1 MHRAQHSVTPLDPK
15 WLQLLSERCAE
26 LRGGGARFE
35 DLYLEQRLEVRLV
48 ATGED
53 LQVESCRLEG
63 AAARWR
69 SPSRAILHART
80 GLSASAIAELLGR
93 QADRVSLPHSRP
105 LPTAEMDPP
114 RKWSEWAREVAC
126 RLRPAPSVIRF
137 LSRRAAVIHGDGWV
151 PVSSPDLVRIER
163 SGDEPTALL
172 SVWGHP
178 QLGHRLSE
186 LLERAPAK
194 AWEPS
199 PGSQLPVLFTSGTAG
214 TLMHELVGHMVESD
228 LVTAGASPLS
238 GLVGATVTATTLDV
252 LDDPTRI
259 DLAGAFD
266 HDDEGNDAR
275 RVPLIESGRLR
286 GYLCDREGGRRL
298 GSAPGRGRRAGWNR
312 PPVSRQSNLVVAPGK
327 YLPQELEADLDHA
340 LVVTRIG
347 GATVDPVSSRTVLR
361 VERGWELRHGRR
373 RRPLAPCELTG
384 GTLEILARIDSR
396 VGSDPTA
403 DWRLGWC
410 VKDGLPLATGS
421 EAPTLLVER
430 LEVL

>member
-1 MHRAQHSVTPLDPK
+1 MRQAPHPETPLDSK

-35 DLYLEQRLEVRLV
+35 DLYLEQRLEVRAV
-48 ATGED
+48 MTGSD

-69 SPSRAILHART
+69 SPSRVVLHART
-80 GLSASAIAELLGR
+80 GLSTSAVGELLGR
-93 QADRVSLPHSRP
+93 QADRVALPPSRH

-114 RKWSEWAREVAC
+114 RQWLEWAREVAC
-126 RLRPAPSVIRF
+126 RLGPAPSVIRY
-137 LSRRAAVIHGDGWV
+137 LSRRAAVVRSDGWF
-151 PVSSPDLVRIER
+151 PVSSPALVRIER
-163 SGDEPTALL
+163 SGEAPTALL
-172 SVWGHP
+172 AVWGHP
-178 QLGHRLSE
+178 QLGHWLTE
-186 LLERAPAK
+186 LF
-194 AWEPS
+194 EPPPTKMWVPN
-199 PGSQLPVLFTSGTAG
+199 PGSELPVLFTSGTAG
-214 TLMHELVGHMVESD
+214 ILMHELVGHMAESD
-228 LVTAGASPLS
+228 LVAADASPLA
-238 GLVGATVTATTLDV
+238 GLTGATITTSALDIF
-252 LDDPTRI
+252 DDPTRL

-266 HDDEGNDAR
+266 HDDEGVDAR
-275 RVPLIESGRLR
+275 RVPLVESGRLR

-298 GSAPGRGRRAGWNR
+298 GGEPGRGRRAGWDR
-312 PPVSRQSNLVVAPGK
+312 PPVSRQSNLIVAPGK
-327 YLPQELEADLDHA
+327 FLPEELEGDLDHA

-347 GATVDPVSSRTVLR
+347 GAMVDPISSRTVLR
-361 VERGWELRHGRR
+361 VERGWEVRHGRR

-384 GTLEILARIDSR
+384 GALEILARIDSR

>member
-1 MHRAQHSVTPLDPK
+1 MRRAQHSDTPLDPK

-35 DLYLEQRLEVRLV
+35 DLYLEQRLEVRVV
-48 ATGED
+48 ATGEEV
-53 LQVESCRLEG
+53 QVESCRLEG
-63 AAARWR
+63 SAARWR
-69 SPSRAILHART
+69 SPSRVVLHART
-80 GLSASAIAELLGR
+80 GLSTSAIAELLGR

-105 LPTAEMDPP
+105 LPKAEMDPP
-114 RKWSEWAREVAC
+114 RQWLEWAREVAC
-126 RLRPAPSVIRF
+126 RLRPAPSIIRY
-137 LSRRAAVIHGDGWV
+137 LSRRAAVIHSDGWV
-151 PVSSPDLVRIER
+151 PVSSPGLVRIER
-163 SGDEPTALL
+163 SGEDPTALL
-172 SVWGHP
+172 AVWGHP

-186 LLERAPAK
+186 LIEAAPTK
-194 AWEPS
+194 AWQPS

-228 LVTAGASPLS
+228 LVTAGASPLA
-238 GLVGATVTATTLDV
+238 GLAGATVTSTALDV
-252 LDDPTRI
+252 FDDPTRR

-266 HDDEGNDAR
+266 HDDEGIDAR
-275 RVPLIESGRLR
+275 RVPLIESGRLQA
-286 GYLCDREGGRRL
+286 YLCDREGARRL
-298 GSAPGRGRRAGWNR
+298 GHEPGRGRRAGWNR
-312 PPVSRQSNLVVAPGK
+312 PPVSRQSNLIVAPGK
-327 YLPQELEADLDHA
+327 YLPEELESDLDHA

-361 VERGWELRHGRR
+361 VERGWEVRHGRR

-384 GTLEILARIDSR
+384 GTLEILARIDPR
-396 VGSDPTA
+396 VGSDPTV

-421 EAPTLLVER
+421 EAPSLLVER

>member
-1 MHRAQHSVTPLDPK
+1 MRQVPRPETPLDPR

-35 DLYLEQRLEVRLV
+35 DLYLEQRLEVRVV
-48 ATGED
+48 ATGND

-69 SPSRAILHART
+69 SPSRVILHART
-80 GLSASAIAELLGR
+80 GLSTSAVAELLGR
-93 QADRVSLPHSRP
+93 QADRVSLPRSRP

-114 RKWSEWAREVAC
+114 RPWLDWAREVAC
-126 RLRPAPSVIRF
+126 RLHPAPSVIRY
-137 LSRRAAVIHGDGWV
+137 LSRRAAVVHSDGWV
-151 PVSSPDLVRIER
+151 PVSSPALVRIER
-163 SGDEPTALL
+163 SGEEPTALL
-172 SVWGHP
+172 AVWGHP

-186 LLERAPAK
+186 LLEPAPNK
-194 AWEPS
+194 TWEPD

-228 LVTAGASPLS
+228 LVTAGASPLA
-238 GLVGATVTATTLDV
+238 GLKGATITAPALDIF
-252 LDDPTRI
+252 DDPTRA

-266 HDDEGNDAR
+266 HDDEGVDAR

-286 GYLCDREGGRRL
+286 AFLCDREGGRRL
-298 GSAPGRGRRAGWNR
+298 GSEPGRGRRAGWNR

-327 YLPQELEADLDHA
+327 YLPEELEGDLDHA

-361 VERGWELRHGRR
+361 VERGWEVRHGRR

-396 VGSDPTA
+396 IGSDPTA

-410 VKDGLPLATGS
+410 VKDGLPLATGT

>member
-1 MHRAQHSVTPLDPK
+1 MHRAQHSETPLDPK

-35 DLYLEQRLEVRLV
+35 DLYLEQRLEVRMV
-48 ATGED
+48 ATGAD

-80 GLSASAIAELLGR
+80 GLSTSAIAELLGR

-105 LPTAEMDPP
+105 LPAVEMDPP
-114 RKWSEWAREVAC
+114 RQWLEWAREVAC
-126 RLRPAPSVIRF
+126 RLRPAPSVIRY
-137 LSRRAAVIHGDGWV
+137 LSRRAAVIHGEGWV

-163 SGDEPTALL
+163 SGEEPAALL
-172 SVWGHP
+172 AVWGHP
-178 QLGHRLSE
+178 QLGHQISA
-186 LLERAPAK
+186 LLEPAPAK
-194 AWEPS
+194 TWEPS
-199 PGSQLPVLFTSGTAG
+199 PGSRLPVLFTSGSAG

-228 LVTAGASPLS
+228 LVTAGGSPLA
-238 GLVGATVTATTLDV
+238 GLAGATVTATVLDV
-252 LDDPTRI
+252 FDDPTRV

-266 HDDEGNDAR
+266 YDDEGIDAR

-286 GYLCDREGGRRL
+286 GYLCDREGAKRL
-298 GSAPGRGRRAGWNR
+298 GGQPGRGRRAGWNR
-312 PPVSRQSNLVVAPGK
+312 PPVSRQSNLVIAPGK
-327 YLPQELEADLDHA
+327 YLPEELESDLDHA

-347 GATVDPVSSRTVLR
+347 GATVDPVSSRTVLGI
-361 VERGWELRHGRR
+361 ERGWELRHGRR

-421 EAPTLLVER
+421 EAPTLLVEG